1 MIDVVDGKGAATMR
15 PYVSINVAASAD
27 GKTDTFER
35 GGAAISSAADK
46 ARVDALRAAADAV
59 MVGGRTLLDEDP
71 RLTVKSA
78 ALRAERTAKGL
89 PENPMKVGIVS
100 KAMLNADG
108 DFISAGPAHRVI
120 FTTQQTPSTQ
130 VQLLLALGVEVYLL
144 GEKRVDLPKAL
155 ETLKMLG
162 VERLMVEGGGTLN
175 FELLRLGLVDELT
188 VYVAPLI
195 FGGEMAATM
204 AAGPGLVR
212 SAAIP
217 LRLIDVQVAD
227 DAGGV
232 LLRYFLS
239 K

>member
-1 MIDVVDGKGAATMR
+1 MDR
-15 PYVSINVAASAD
+15 PYVTINVAASAD

-35 GGAAISSAADK
+35 RGAAISSAADK
-46 ARVDALRAAADAV
+46 ARVDGLRAAADAV

-71 RLTVKSA
+71 KLTVKSA
-78 ALRAERTAKGL
+78 DLRAGRRARGL

-100 KAMLNADG
+100 QATLKADG
-108 DFISAGPAHRVI
+108 DFIGAGPARRVI
-120 FTTQQTPSTQ
+120 FTTCQTEPAQ
-130 VQLLLALGVEVYLL
+130 AQALVALGVEVYTL
-144 GEKRVDLPKAL
+144 GEKRVDLPLAL
-155 ETLKMLG
+155 ETLKNLG

-188 VYVAPLI
+188 IYVAPFI

-204 AAGPGLVR
+204 AAGHGLAR

-217 LRLIDVQVAD
+217 LRLSDVQVAD

-232 LLRYFLS
+232 LIRYFLS
-239 K
+239 R